1 MKIFVWGFILAFLT
15 YCAATWIYIFAMILI
30 HGSITFTEPN
40 ISILIT
46 ELIVAI
52 LITIGGIILII
63 RAVKDEIRHS

>member
-15 YCAATWIYIFAMILI
+15 YCAATWVYTFARMILMG
-30 HGSITFTEPN
+30 GSVTFTEPN

-46 ELIVAI
+46 ELVVAI

-63 RAVKDEIRHS
+63 KKAILIIGG